1 MMRFTDR
8 LDAARQLSKKL
19 EAVSREKP
27 VVLALPRGGVPLG
40 LEIARTYQLPLDVIL
55 SKKIG
60 HPLYPEFAIGALAE
74 DGNPLVNSYQ
84 KKNLDE
90 EWLTHEIES
99 IRQQIADRRGM
110 YDKVLKKQ
118 DLRNRSVI
126 LIDDGIATGMTMKA
140 AIESVRKQEAA
151 TVTVAVPVIPKDTY
165 HELVKLADR
174 VIAVDVPEVFL
185 GAVGAYYG
193 KFNQVSDREVIR
205 MLKSSTQKS

>member
-174 VIAVDVPEVFL
+174 VIAVDVPEAFL

>member
-74 DGNPLVNSYQ
+74 DGDPLVNSYQ

-174 VIAVDVPEVFL
+174 VIAVDVPEAFL

>member
-74 DGNPLVNSYQ
+74 DGDPLVNSYQ